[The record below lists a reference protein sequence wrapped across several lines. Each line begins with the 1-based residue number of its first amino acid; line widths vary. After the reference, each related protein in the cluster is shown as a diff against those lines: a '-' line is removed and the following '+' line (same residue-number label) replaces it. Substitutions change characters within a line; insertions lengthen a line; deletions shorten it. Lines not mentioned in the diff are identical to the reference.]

1 MSQKKKRLGTLN
13 LKSMDVKS
21 MSNLKGK
28 DSASFETSWTST
40 VTFSMEVEASYETES
55 YTEFYH

>member
-1 MSQKKKRLGTLN
+1 
-13 LKSMDVKS
+13 MDVKS

-28 DSASFETSWTST
+28 NSSSFERSWTST